1 MTHIEFLAIESPVL
15 YNFGK
20 STSLISWSSL
30 MAHAHDGHHSSNP
43 LIGGV
48 DPQFGRATPGKLGMW
63 IFLVTD
69 AMSFSGF
76 LIAYAVLRSKLDWP
90 NPSEHL
96 GITLSGIATFLLICS
111 SVSMVLS
118 IDACKARDRKNML
131 NWLLVTIAGG
141 AIFLGI
147 QAYEYTHLVHQGIT
161 LSSFKHGTSLFGST
175 FYLITGF
182 HGLHVATGVG
192 YLICEY
198 LNARK
203 GHYDNGDYNR
213 LEILGL
219 FWHFVDLVWIL
230 VFTFI
235 YLL

>member
-1 MTHIEFLAIESPVL
+1 MGHGHD
-15 YNFGK
+15 N
-20 STSLISWSSL
+20 
-30 MAHAHDGHHSSNP
+30 AHSHNP

-48 DPQFGRATPGKLGMW
+48 DPQFGTATPGKLGMW

-76 LIAYAVLRSKLDWP
+76 LIAYAYLRSKLDWP
-90 NPSEHL
+90 NPAEHL
-96 GITLSGIATFLLICS
+96 GINLSAFATFLLICS
-111 SVSMVLS
+111 SVSMVLA
-118 IDACKARDRKNML
+118 IDACKHKQRQAML
-131 NWLLVTIAGG
+131 NWLLLTIGGG

-161 LSSFKHGTSLFGST
+161 LSSFSKGPSLFGST
-175 FYLITGF
+175 FYIVTGF
-182 HGLHVATGVG
+182 HGLHVLTGVI

-203 GHYDNGDYNR
+203 GNYDNGDINR
-213 LEILGL
+213 LEIVGL

>member
-1 MTHIEFLAIESPVL
+1 
-15 YNFGK
+15 
-20 STSLISWSSL
+20 

-90 NPSEHL
+90 NPADHL
-96 GITLSGIATFLLICS
+96 GITLSGVATFLLICS

-118 IDACKARDRKNML
+118 IDACKARDRNNKL

-147 QAYEYTHLVHQGIT
+147 QAYEYTHHVHQGNN
-161 LSSFKHGTSLFGST
+161 L
-175 FYLITGF
+175 Y
-182 HGLHVATGVG
+182 
-192 YLICEY
+192 
-198 LNARK
+198 
-203 GHYDNGDYNR
+203 
-213 LEILGL
+213 
-219 FWHFVDLVWIL
+219 
-230 VFTFI
+230 
-235 YLL
+235 

>member
-1 MTHIEFLAIESPVL
+1 MGHAAHDHHDHPVQHRFD
-15 YNFGK
+15 NDAQFGK
-20 STSLISWSSL
+20 ASI
-30 MAHAHDGHHSSNP
+30 
-43 LIGGV
+43 
-48 DPQFGRATPGKLGMW
+48 GKLAMW

-76 LIAYAVLRSKLDWP
+76 LLAYAVLRSTMHWP
-90 NPSEHL
+90 EPAQYL
-96 GITLSGIATFLLICS
+96 GINLSGFATFLLVCS

-118 IDACKARDRKNML
+118 IDACKHKNRKGML
-131 NWLLVTIAGG
+131 NWLMFTIAGG
-141 AIFLGI
+141 VAFLGI
-147 QAYEYTHLVHQGIT
+147 QVYEYTHLIHQGMT
-161 LSSFKHGTSLFGST
+161 LSSFAHGNNLFAST
-175 FYLITGF
+175 FYIVTGF
-182 HGLHVATGVG
+182 HGLHVLTGVI

-198 LNARK
+198 RLAYL

>member
-1 MTHIEFLAIESPVL
+1 
-15 YNFGK
+15 
-20 STSLISWSSL
+20 
-30 MAHAHDGHHSSNP
+30 MAGHSHDAHHSSNP

-48 DPQFGRATPGKLGMW
+48 DPQFAKASPGKIGMW

-76 LIAYAVLRSKLDWP
+76 LIAYAVLRTKLDWP
-90 NPSEHL
+90 NPADYL

-111 SVSMVLS
+111 SVSMVMS
-118 IDACKARDRKNML
+118 IDACKARNRQQML
-131 NWLLVTIAGG
+131 NWLLVTIIGG

-147 QAYEYTHLVHQGIT
+147 QVYEYTHLVHQGIT
-161 LSSFKHGTSLFGST
+161 INSFTHGTPLFGST

-198 LNARK
+198 IQALK
-203 GHYDNGDYNR
+203 GNYDNGDYNR

>member
-1 MTHIEFLAIESPVL
+1 
-15 YNFGK
+15 
-20 STSLISWSSL
+20 
-30 MAHAHDGHHSSNP
+30 MAHAAADHHHVERN
-43 LIGGV
+43 
-48 DPQFGRATPGKLGMW
+48 DAQFGKASIGKIAMW

-76 LIAYAVLRSKLDWP
+76 LIAYAILRTTTDWP
-90 NPSEHL
+90 HPAQYL
-96 GITLSGIATFLLICS
+96 GINLSGFATFILVCS

-118 IDACKARDRKNML
+118 IDSCKNRDRKGML
-131 NWLLVTIAGG
+131 NWLLATIAGG
-141 AIFLGI
+141 VIFLGI
-147 QAYEYTHLVHQGIT
+147 QVYEYQHLINEIGMT
-161 LSSFKHGTSLFGST
+161 FSNFAHGNNLFAST
-175 FYLITGF
+175 FYIVTGF
-182 HGLHVATGVG
+182 HGLHVLTGVI

-198 LNARK
+198 RMARA
-203 GHYDNGDYNR
+203 GRYDNGNYDR

>member
-1 MTHIEFLAIESPVL
+1 MSHAATH
-15 YNFGK
+15 
-20 STSLISWSSL
+20 
-30 MAHAHDGHHSSNP
+30 DHHEERN
-43 LIGGV
+43 
-48 DPQFGRATPGKLGMW
+48 DPQFGKASIGKIAMW

-76 LIAYAVLRSKLDWP
+76 LLAYAVLRSTMDWP
-90 NPSEHL
+90 HPADHL
-96 GITLSGIATFLLICS
+96 GINLSGFATFILICS

-118 IDACKARDRKNML
+118 IDACKHKDRQGML
-131 NWLLVTIAGG
+131 RWLAATIGGG

-147 QAYEYTHLVHQGIT
+147 QAYEYTHLIHQGIT
-161 LSSFKHGTSLFGST
+161 LANFNHGTNLFSTT
-175 FYLITGF
+175 FYMVTGF
-182 HGLHVATGVG
+182 HGLHVLTGVI
-192 YLICEY
+192 YLCCEFRFA
-198 LNARK
+198 LQGR
-203 GHYDNGDYNR
+203 YDNGDYNR

>member
-1 MTHIEFLAIESPVL
+1 
-15 YNFGK
+15 
-20 STSLISWSSL
+20 
-30 MAHAHDGHHSSNP
+30 
-43 LIGGV
+43 
-48 DPQFGRATPGKLGMW
+48 MW

-76 LIAYAVLRSKLDWP
+76 LLAYAVLRATMDWP
-90 NPSEHL
+90 EPAKYL
-96 GITLSGIATFLLICS
+96 GINLSGFATFILICS

-118 IDACKARDRKNML
+118 IDACKHKDRQGML
-131 NWLLVTIAGG
+131 RWLLVTIAGG
-141 AIFLGI
+141 ASFLCI
-147 QAYEYTHLVHQGIT
+147 QAYEYTHLVHAGMT
-161 LSSFKHGTSLFGST
+161 LSKFVHGNNLFAST
-175 FYLITGF
+175 FYIVTGF
-182 HGLHVATGVG
+182 HGLHVFTGVV

-198 LNARK
+198 FMARR
-203 GHYDNGDYNR
+203 GDYDNGDYNR

>member
-1 MTHIEFLAIESPVL
+1 
-15 YNFGK
+15 
-20 STSLISWSSL
+20 
-30 MAHAHDGHHSSNP
+30 MAGHAHDAHHPSNP

-48 DPQFGRATPGKLGMW
+48 DPQFGKATPGKLGMW

-69 AMSFSGF
+69 GMSFSGF
-76 LIAYAVLRSKLDWP
+76 LIAYAVLRSKLEWP
-90 NPSEHL
+90 NPAEHL
-96 GITLSGIATFLLICS
+96 GIFLSGIATFLLICS
-111 SVSMVLS
+111 SVSMVLA
-118 IDACKARDRKNML
+118 IDACKARNRQAML
-131 NWLLVTIAGG
+131 NWLLVTICGG

-161 LSSFKHGTSLFGST
+161 LNSFKHGTSLFGST

-203 GHYDNGDYNR
+203 GNYDNGDYNR

-230 VFTFI
+230 VFTFV